1 MKIYSIDHEIKEID
15 IYEIELNENL
25 FYWFDLNPEELEK
38 LNKSKFNFHDS
49 SIEECK
55 SISQM
60 AKVDFNDD
68 YTFLVLNSLRY
79 ENGIVIPDEFNV
91 FLGRKYIVTVEKKSV
106 KIIEELKKEILNYN
120 TSIFFS
126 KDRSPSKLLYYILDR
141 LILNDYEIINK
152 LENVSDAL
160 EIQIVK
166 NANKQFLTALLHL
179 RHQVHTLRRCI
190 APLRYI
196 GDNLL
201 SNENDVIDNE
211 YIRGFH
217 RINSKIDK
225 LMFAL
230 DSLIQYIV
238 LVREAFEV
246 ETSNKTN
253 ELMKL
258 FTIITMFFAPLTLV
272 TGIYGMNFGIPEYGW
287 KYGYPYVLL
296 LMFSICVLLFIYFKR
311 KKWL

>member
-1 MKIYSIDHEIKEID
+1 MIIYSIDHEIREKD
-15 IYEIELNENL
+15 FYEIQFNDNV
-25 FYWFDLNPEELEK
+25 FYWLDLSPEELEYA
-38 LNKSKFNFHDS
+38 SKRMFHFQAS
-49 SIEECK
+49 AIEECK
-55 SISQM
+55 SASQI

-79 ENGIVIPDEFNV
+79 ENGIVIPDEFNI
-91 FLGRKYIVTVEKKSV
+91 FLGRKYIITVGKKSV
-106 KIIEELKKEILNYN
+106 KIIEDLKNEILNYN
-120 TSIFFS
+120 NSIFFS

-166 NANKQFLTALLHL
+166 NANKQFLNALLHL

-201 SNENDVIDNE
+201 SNENDIIDKE
-211 YIRGFH
+211 YIKSFH

-230 DSLIQYIV
+230 ESLIQYIV

-258 FTIITMFFAPLTLV
+258 FTIIAMFFAPLTLI
-272 TGIYGMNFGIPEYGW
+272 TGIYGMNFRIPEYAW
-287 KYGYPYVLL
+287 KYGYLYVLM
-296 LMFSICVLLFIYFKR
+296 LMLSLCILLFIYFKR